1 MQSSSFQFHLRLGF
15 CLCLTL
21 APTALHAAAPAPPR
35 AAPDL
40 VFQERDGLV
49 AVEAEHFFEQT
60 LTDKR
65 AWHLTTRDVTPDVTP
80 DGDPSHIGGAS
91 GGAYL
96 EALPDTRRTHGDPL
110 VNGENFFPEPG
121 KAAILSYRIHFGSP
135 GRYYV
140 WVRAYST
147 GTEDNGL
154 HVGLN
159 GQWPASGQRMQWCD
173 GKDSW
178 RWESKQR
185 TEQEHCGVPHA
196 IYLDIP
202 ASGEHI
208 VQFSLREDG
217 FEFDKFILVN
227 RREYQPLGAG
237 PAAIV
242 KSGQLP
248 PPFPEV
254 AAAAKP
260 FPSHWGE
267 PPAIQTRDLRELPG
281 GYGQGSST
289 LAAWIQANLDKDSA
303 AARPAP
309 LVQPRQ
315 PHGSGAASITGELKQ
330 WHKVTLT
337 LDGPFAH
344 ERDNAPNPFTDY
356 RFSVRFRHES
366 GSPDYLVPG
375 YFAADGNAGET
386 SAESGTKW
394 RAHLSPDK
402 PGRWT
407 YTVSFVQGSH
417 AAVDDN
423 AAVEKLAPFDGRTG
437 SFRVGRTDKRGNDFR
452 ARGRL
457 QYVGKHHLRFAGTKE
472 FFLKAG
478 ADAPETLLAYE
489 EFDGTRAHKPAGTPA
504 RAGEAAPTGLK
515 TWSPHLRD
523 WRPGDPAWKGDKG
536 RGLIGALNYLAGKG
550 CNAFSFL
557 TYNAGGDGD
566 NVWPFVA
573 RDAKLNYDC
582 SKLDQWEVVFAH
594 AQRLGLYLHF
604 KTQETENDDLQ
615 GPGAAQALDAGAL
628 GVERKLYYREL
639 IARFGHHLAL
649 NWNFGEENTQTTEQQ
664 RAMAKYFHDHDPYR
678 HHLVIHTYPDWQERV
693 YVPLLG
699 DGSLLTGASVQ
710 CHWNQV
716 HRWTLRWV
724 TDSAKAGRPWVVAN
738 DEQGDA
744 NLGVPPDPGYQGYAH
759 RTRDG
764 KEVKHDL
771 HDIRKLTLWGNLMA
785 GGAGVEYYF
794 GYGLPENDLAA
805 EDWRSRDRSWDYC
818 RIALDFFRAH
828 RIPFWDMSNA
838 NALIGNPGNAN
849 EKFCLAQPGQVYVV
863 YLPSG
868 GTTTLDLTGANR
880 TFKVLW
886 YNPRAGGPLQSGSV
900 TRVRG
905 GGVADLGQPPAEANE
920 DWVVLVR
927 R

>member
-1 MQSSSFQFHLRLGF
+1 MFKT
-15 CLCLTL
+15 TL
-21 APTALHAAAPAPPR
+21 PLALALVGLPWAAQTDSPPLSR
-35 AAPDL
+35 PMVGRDL
-40 VFQERDGLV
+40 VFEERDGLV

-60 LTDKR
+60 LTEKR
-65 AWHLTTRDVTPDVTP
+65 AWYLTTRDQAPSVEPDE
-80 DGDPSHIGGAS
+80 DPPHVAGAS

-96 EALPDTRRTHGDPL
+96 EALPDTRHTHSDPL
-110 VNGENFFPEPG
+110 ITGENFFPEPG
-121 KAAILSYRIHFGSP
+121 RAAVLSYRIHFGRP

-159 GQWPASGQRMQWCD
+159 SQWPASGQRMQWCD

-185 TEQEHCGVPHA
+185 TDQEHCGVPHA

-227 RREYQPLGAG
+227 RPEYQPTGAG
-237 PAAIV
+237 PAPIV
-242 KSGQLP
+242 KSGQMP
-248 PPFPEV
+248 PSFPLV
-254 AAAAKP
+254 AANKP
-260 FPSHWGE
+260 FPSHWGP

-281 GYGQGSST
+281 GFGRGSST
-289 LAAWIQANLDKDSA
+289 LAAWIQANLEKDA
-303 AARPAP
+303 AAAATKA
-309 LVQPRQ
+309 LVQPRF
-315 PHGSGAASITGELKQ
+315 PDGTGGVTVTGDLKQ

-344 ERDNAPNPFTDY
+344 ERDLNPNPFTDY
-356 RFSVRFRHES
+356 RFTVRFRHES

-402 PGRWT
+402 PGTWT
-407 YTVSFVQGSH
+407 YTVSFVRGPH
-417 AAVDDN
+417 AAVDD
-423 AAVEKLAPFDGRTG
+423 AAPVEKVTPFDGRTG
-437 SFRVGRTDKRGNDFR
+437 TFTVGPTDKTGRDFR

-457 QYVGKHHLRFAGTKE
+457 QYVGRHHLQFAGTQE

-478 ADAPETLLAYE
+478 ADAPETLLAYAD
-489 EFDGTRAHKPAGTPA
+489 FDGTTSHKPAGTPA
-504 RAGEAAPTGLK
+504 RPGEAAPAGLK
-515 TWSPHLRD
+515 TWHPHVQD
-523 WRPGDPAWKGDKG
+523 WKPDDPTWKDGKG
-536 RGLIGALNYLAGKG
+536 KGLIGALNYLAGKG
-550 CNAFSFL
+550 CNAVSFL

-594 AQRLGLYLHF
+594 AQRLGLFLHF

-615 GPGAAQALDAGAL
+615 GPGAAQALDAGEL

-639 IARFGHHLAL
+639 IARFAHHLAL
-649 NWNFGEENTQTTEQQ
+649 NWNLGEENTQTPAVQ
-664 RAMAKYFHDHDPYR
+664 RAMTRYFHDHDPYR
-678 HHLVIHTYPDWQERV
+678 HPVVIHTYPDWQERV

-699 DGSLLTGASVQ
+699 EGSLLAGASVQ
-710 CHWNQV
+710 CAWNQV

-724 TDSAKAGRPWVVAN
+724 TDSARAGRRWVVAN
-738 DEQGDA
+738 DEQGSA
-744 NLGVPPDPGYQGYAH
+744 ETGVPPDPGYAGYAGK
-759 RTRDG
+759 TREG
-764 KEVKHDL
+764 KDVGYDL

-794 GYGLPENDLAA
+794 GYALPQNDLVC
-805 EDWRSRDRSWDYC
+805 EDWRSRDQSWDYC
-818 RIALDFFRAH
+818 RIALEFFRANQ
-828 RIPFWDMSNA
+828 IPFWEMHNA
-838 NALIGNPGNAN
+838 NALIGN
-849 EKFCLAQPGQVYVV
+849 EKNDNSKYCLARAGELYLV
-863 YLPSG
+863 YLPNG
-868 GTTTLDLTGANR
+868 GTTSLNLAGAAKSFR
-880 TFKVLW
+880 VEWF
-886 YNPRAGGPLQSGSV
+886 NPRAGGSLRTGSV
-900 TRVRG
+900 ARVQG
-905 GGVADLGQPPAEANE
+905 GGVVDLGRPPAEPDE

-927 R
+927 P